1 MNLADGIKALELDL
15 PAGAEE
21 KLAAYLALLVKW
33 NKVYNLTAIRDPA
46 EMVTHHLLDSLAVIP
61 AIQKSATLSLNPRLR
76 APRSAM
82 HCRPATRAG
91 SMLPE
96 TPARPEMGEGS
107 CPPPL
112 SPCGREVGREG
123 WAGRRQDNEAFT
135 LADVGSGAGLPGLVL
150 ALARPDWSITSI
162 ETVDKKAAFQRQAKI
177 ELGLSNV
184 SIHCGRV
191 EDVNGTFAA
200 VISRAFASLGDF
212 VRLAG
217 HLSPCLW
224 AMKGGYPAD
233 EITALPAGW
242 RVSASHPLKV
252 PGLNAERHLLQL
264 EKT

>member
-1 MNLADGIKALELDL
+1 MNLADGINALELDL

-46 EMVTHHLLDSLAVIP
+46 EMVTHHLLDSLAVMP
-61 AIQKSATLSLNPRLR
+61 VMQKSATLTLNPSPGR
-76 APRSAM
+76 
-82 HCRPATRAG
+82 
-91 SMLPE
+91 
-96 TPARPEMGEGS
+96 GEGS
-107 CPPPL
+107 CLPPL

-123 WAGRRQDNEAFT
+123 LAGCNAPHGVRRQDNEAFT

-162 ETVDKKAAFQRQAKI
+162 ETVDKKAAFQRQVKI

-191 EDVNGTFAA
+191 EDVKETFAA
-200 VISRAFASLGDF
+200 VISRAFASLADF

-233 EITALPAGW
+233 EVAALPAAW
-242 RVSASHPLKV
+242 CVAANHALTV

>member
-1 MNLADGIKALELDL
+1 MNLADGIKVLVLDL

-33 NKVYNLTAIRDPA
+33 NKVYNLTAIRKPE
-46 EMVTHHLLDSLAVIP
+46 EMVTHHLLDSLAVMP
-61 AIQKSATLSLNPRLR
+61 AIQKSALVER
-76 APRSAM
+76 
-82 HCRPATRAG
+82 
-91 SMLPE
+91 
-96 TPARPEMGEGS
+96 
-107 CPPPL
+107 
-112 SPCGREVGREG
+112 REG
-123 WAGRRQDNEAFT
+123 GEPYA

-150 ALARPDWSITSI
+150 AIARPDWSITSI
-162 ETVDKKAAFQRQAKI
+162 ETVDKKAAFQRQVKI

-191 EDVNGTFAA
+191 EDVKETFAA
-200 VISRAFASLGDF
+200 VISRAFASLADF

-233 EITALPAGW
+233 EVAALPAGW
-242 RVSASHPLKV
+242 RVAANHALTV
-252 PGLNAERHLLQL
+252 PGLNAERHLLLL